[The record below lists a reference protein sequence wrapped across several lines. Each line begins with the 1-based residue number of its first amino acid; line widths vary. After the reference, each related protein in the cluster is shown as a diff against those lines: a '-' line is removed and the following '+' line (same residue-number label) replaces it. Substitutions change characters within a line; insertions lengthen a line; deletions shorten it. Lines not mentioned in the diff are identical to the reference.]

1 MINKKLTLI
10 ASLILLSL
18 TSCGSFE
25 TPSTFDPWDKLG
37 GGKEAT
43 VGTLIDLDEEA
54 YQPSFSNSDDLLN
67 TDEVGSTIVNLSNL
81 TTSQYTITKAGK
93 YSFNGNFNGSI
104 VVESCGDGNVQLF
117 LNGVTITPSS
127 TSSLPAIIF
136 KKTTGKRI
144 ITIKENTTNILII
157 VVL

>member
-67 TDEVGSTIVNLSNL
+67 TDEVGSTIVNLSN
-81 TTSQYTITKAGK
+81 
-93 YSFNGNFNGSI
+93 
-104 VVESCGDGNVQLF
+104 
-117 LNGVTITPSS
+117 
-127 TSSLPAIIF
+127 
-136 KKTTGKRI
+136 
-144 ITIKENTTNILII
+144 
-157 VVL
+157 